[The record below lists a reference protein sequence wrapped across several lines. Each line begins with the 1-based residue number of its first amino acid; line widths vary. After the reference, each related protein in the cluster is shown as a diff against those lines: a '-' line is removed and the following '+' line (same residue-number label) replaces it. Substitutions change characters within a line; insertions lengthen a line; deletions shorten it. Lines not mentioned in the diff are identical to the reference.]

1 MIIGLVIL
9 PCLRCTWDID
19 PTIQNTTFE
28 KSLTGSLPMVSIGSI
43 PNYDTNENYEKSL
56 SSSRTQ
62 ISAPRGENKFC
73 QHVYYHVYMYIFN
86 Y

>member
-1 MIIGLVIL
+1 M
-9 PCLRCTWDID
+9 TDD
-19 PTIQNTTFE
+19 E
-28 KSLTGSLPMVSIGSI
+28 SLSGSLPVVSIGPI
-43 PNYDTNENYEKSL
+43 PHYDTNEDYEKSL